1 MSQQNNARLMC
12 EYPIF
17 GTVSDVSRMN
27 TGVIYVRPC
36 YFKPG
41 VDKEIPIFLRDAKK
55 EHWATKENLKVGTKL
70 TFRIRLDQ
78 YKGPMAV
85 DLTTVDVAP
94 KDAYFELD
102 RPECIPDARGF
113 RRLIDAARR
122 KKLRASSNPVYHPS
136 DSESL
141 KPIRPGLYEVFDV
154 ICGENRLSIQQQ
166 YQAIGLAD
174 CVFGNDEDITIFAK
188 AVIETI
194 LDEDH
199 DENDRKAIHALFN
212 EKYNSLVG

>member
-1 MSQQNNARLMC
+1 MSQQKNARLMC

-17 GTVSDVSRMN
+17 GTVSDGSRMN

-102 RPECIPDARGF
+102 RPECIPGARGF
-113 RRLIDAARR
+113 RRLIDEARR
-122 KKLRASSNPVYHPS
+122 RSREALHEELANSSDPIDQLIAS
-136 DSESL
+136 L
-141 KPIRPGLYEVFDV
+141 GL
-154 ICGENRLSIQQQ
+154 
-166 YQAIGLAD
+166 
-174 CVFGNDEDITIFAK
+174 
-188 AVIETI
+188 
-194 LDEDH
+194 
-199 DENDRKAIHALFN
+199 
-212 EKYNSLVG
+212 